1 VEYYLHAVLSIFI
14 AKSVANIVIVDM
26 VWSCAGAVL
35 TQVKDLVIGWN
46 VGTLKEARQR
56 HITENVAL
64 GFKFKQTT

>member
-1 VEYYLHAVLSIFI
+1 M
-14 AKSVANIVIVDM
+14 AKTIANIVTVAK

-56 HITENVAL
+56 HITEN
-64 GFKFKQTT
+64 